1 MVLTVTERGAN
12 MNYFDAVQHRR
23 SYYAIDGSCPVSD
36 ERLKELLVSSVKY
49 APSAFDCRSS
59 RALLLLGNGHQTLWK
74 IVLDSLRPLVPADKF
89 PSTEQK
95 ISAMAA
101 GYGTVLFYEDES
113 VLKDLGER
121 FPLYQENVSNWAEQ
135 GSGMLQ
141 YVVWTGL
148 EAEGLGASLQH
159 YNPLIDQA
167 VAAAFGIPQTWRL
180 IAQMPFGVPIAPPS
194 PMDYGDAA
202 ARVRVVE

>member
-1 MVLTVTERGAN
+1 

-23 SYYAIDGSCPVSD
+23 SYYAISGACPISD
-36 ERLKELLVSSVKY
+36 ARLKELLVASVKH

-59 RALLLLGNGHQTLWK
+59 RALLLLGNGHQTLWN
-74 IVLDSLRPLVPADKF
+74 IVLAALRPLVPADKF
-89 PSTEQK
+89 QSTEQK
-95 ISAMAA
+95 IASMAA
-101 GYGTVLFYEDES
+101 GYGTILFYEDEA
-113 VLKDLGER
+113 VLKELGER
-121 FPLYQENVSNWAEQ
+121 FPLYKENVSNWAEQ

-159 YNPLIDQA
+159 YNPLIDQQ
-167 VAAAFGIPQTWRL
+167 VAAAFQIPDTWRL
-180 IAQMPFGVPIAPPS
+180 IAQMPFGVPTAPPA
-194 PMDYGDAA
+194 PMDYGDVE